1 MPARRRVARRVAAA
15 LLLATALAA
24 AQTGCSSPPSH
35 FTRLWVQGHTGAPAI
50 GVSTEGG
57 ILTLSSPGWKVGDRF
72 DLQFPHGNSLVNDV
86 GIVDR
91 LNETVTIILPA
102 TARLS
107 QGRFA
112 DSLPSPEETLYLAVR
127 DEWDEPAMR
136 EVELWRDGEYG
147 DWVLLPGV
155 NEYELEQ
162 IATQYRGT
170 GIYVERDGRWE
181 IVGMLAGLLAS
192 DEADP
197 RGEVALGYIGLTEL
211 ARILPRQQDILKPD
225 LRPLRPDFE
234 FGVPL
239 QPGDLVIE
247 PTPGGE
253 PTDQKPPAP
262 EPEPPPR

>member
-1 MPARRRVARRVAAA
+1 MPARRRLAPRVAAPS

-24 AQTGCSSPPSH
+24 LAGCSSPPSH
-35 FTRLWVQGHTGAPAI
+35 FTRLWVQGRTGAPTI

-102 TARLS
+102 TARLA
-107 QGRFA
+107 QARFA
-112 DSLPSPEETLYLAVR
+112 ESLPSPQETLYLAVR
-127 DEWDEPAMR
+127 DDWDQPSMR

-147 DWVLLPGV
+147 DWVLLPGLAD
-155 NEYELEQ
+155 YELEQ
-162 IATQYRGT
+162 LATQYRGT
-170 GIYVERDGRWE
+170 GLYVKRDGRWE
-181 IVGMLAGLLAS
+181 IVGILAGLLAS

-225 LRPLRPDFE
+225 QRPLRPDFE

-239 QPGDLVIE
+239 QPGDLKIE
-247 PTPGGE
+247 PLPGGE
-253 PTDQKPPAP
+253 PEPKKPPAQAP
-262 EPEPPPR
+262 QPPPR